1 MEMEQD
7 AKPLEVT
14 EAGHK
19 NTAGKYRVVRRT
31 LGRIGKRLSIDPH
44 KTDASLT
51 AVTGIILRTLALLLL
66 VFSLLVIWRLLR
78 NQGYVLEPFS
88 VPQKVA
94 EESGLTGTVVAA
106 RFHDALKTLK
116 EEIATVKADSLD
128 VGSDEATNLNLS
140 LMGVDVS
147 LNSIAYQFGKMLGKE
162 EKRITGE
169 VVRSGDLLSLNFR
182 MSSFPTVHFEEKIE
196 NNDIEAATQNLL
208 KKAAEAVL
216 RSTDPYRLAILY
228 YRRKDFNAATEIV
241 RAIIKERPHERTW
254 AFHAWGNIL
263 REQGNLEEACLK
275 FQKAVEIDSNFHISW
290 SQWGFT
296 LLRMN
301 RPEEAAQKLW
311 RSTRAAPQGPDVL
324 MTLGWFHNNNQQYT
338 LSDSAFAMAVEAAA
352 LHKKTEVVYLSWADA
367 KFMRDSADAALSL
380 VKLAAITNPE
390 SAEGYVAK
398 ATALLLQKDTAAAYR
413 AALQGLELDPEN
425 ISALTMVVRAE
436 FGIFKNYT
444 SVINRVQGL
453 RFNINQYYDQQM
465 MLYNLQAMSYNN
477 IGKHDS
483 AFAVIQ
489 RTIALNPEMNLP
501 YTTLAETYAF
511 QGNIEAFY
519 TNLEKALNLGF
530 QTQFLDLT
538 EEPYRRFANTQ
549 RFKKLMEKYQLR
561 G

>member
-1 MEMEQD
+1 MDQEQD
-7 AKPLEVT
+7 DKPIPANGLR
-14 EAGHK
+14 
-19 NTAGKYRVVRRT
+19 KYQVVRRS

-51 AVTGIILRTLALLLL
+51 AVTGIILRILALLLF
-66 VFSLLVIWRLLR
+66 VFSLLVVWRLLS
-78 NQGYVLEPFS
+78 NKGYVLEPFS

-106 RFHDALKTLK
+106 RFHDALKAVK
-116 EEIATVKADSLD
+116 EEAASVKADSLN
-128 VGSDEATNLNLS
+128 VGSDEVTNLNLS
-140 LMGVDVS
+140 LMGVDIS
-147 LNSIAYQFGKMLGKE
+147 LNSIAYQVGQVLGRE

-169 VVRSGDLLSLNFR
+169 MVQSGDLLSLNFR
-182 MSSFPTVHFEEKIE
+182 MSKFATVHFQEKIKDG
-196 NNDIEAATQNLL
+196 NIEAATQVLL
-208 KKAAEAVL
+208 RKAAEAVVKN
-216 RSTDPYRLAILY
+216 TDPYRLAILY
-228 YRRKDFNAATEIV
+228 FRRKEFSAATEIV
-241 RAIIKERPHERTW
+241 RTIIRERPYERTW
-254 AFHAWGNIL
+254 AFHAWGTIL

-275 FQKAVEIDSNFHISW
+275 FQKAVELDSNFSISW

-311 RSTRAAPQGPDVL
+311 RSTLAAPQSPDVL
-324 MTLGWFHNNNQQYT
+324 MTLGWFHNNNRQYA
-338 LSDSAFAMAVEAAA
+338 LSDSAFAMAVKAAA
-352 LHKKTEVVYLSWADA
+352 LHKKTEIVYLSWADA
-367 KFMRDSADAALSL
+367 KFVRDSADAALNL

-425 ISALTMVVRAE
+425 ISVLTMVVRAE

-453 RFNINQYYDQQM
+453 RFNLNEYYDQQM
-465 MLYNLQAMSYNN
+465 MLFNLQAMSYNN
-477 IGKHDS
+477 VGKHDS

-489 RTIALNPEMNLP
+489 RLIAINPKAAIP

-511 QGNIEAFY
+511 QGNTEAFY
-519 TNLEKALNLGF
+519 ANVEKALELGF
-530 QTQFLDLT
+530 QTRFLDLK
-538 EEPYRRFANTQ
+538 EEPYRRYANTL
-549 RFKKLMEKYQLR
+549 RFKKLMGKYQLK